1 MARKKSALKKLV
13 KFFDDLSPSKSNP
26 NISKGTMRKRN
37 SAKRK
42 KKKSIF

>member
-1 MARKKSALKKLV
+1 MARKKKSALKSLF

-26 NISKGTMRKRN
+26 NITKGTMRKRN

-42 KKKSIF
+42 KKR